1 MRIVVID
8 PRRTDT
14 CELADLHL
22 ALLPGT
28 DVALFHGILHIL
40 LWEDWI
46 DRSFIAEH
54 TEGFADLKE
63 LVRDYTPTAVADIC
77 GIDRADLQR
86 CAEWIG
92 TVRRASFRSGAWG
105 STSPAPAAPRTAH

>member
-1 MRIVVID
+1 
-8 PRRTDT
+8 RTDT

-40 LWEDWI
+40 FWEDWI

-54 TEGFADLKE
+54 PEGFADLKE
-63 LVRDYTPTAVADIC
+63 LVCDYTPTTVADIC
-77 GIDRADLQR
+77 GIDRAELPR
-86 CAEWIG
+86 CAE
-92 TVRRASFRSGAWG
+92 
-105 STSPAPAAPRTAH
+105 

>member
-1 MRIVVID
+1 CVLIAGSNMAFAHPVLFRRLEAAKAARPEMRIVVID

-40 LWEDWI
+40 LWEDW
-46 DRSFIAEH
+46 
-54 TEGFADLKE
+54 
-63 LVRDYTPTAVADIC
+63 
-77 GIDRADLQR
+77 
-86 CAEWIG
+86 
-92 TVRRASFRSGAWG
+92 
-105 STSPAPAAPRTAH
+105 